1 MYKVMTAELI
11 FNKIKKLQFPFSPVS
26 LLTVL
31 LLAGLFGCQSK
42 QVAEGKK
49 TFDRYCAPCHGDSGA
64 GDGYNAKNLDP
75 HARDL
80 TDKQESYMA
89 KLKNEEI
96 YEVIEKGGAGV
107 DLAPTMPSWGKTLS
121 QNQIW
126 SLVAYIRTL
135 HKYEGTPVKFD
146 EAKPYDAK
154 HPRSAAVTEGEFV
167 SLMGTRSSD
176 QVAKD
181 ELVKLGEELFGEYG
195 CVGCH
200 RILGTGGQL
209 GPDLSRAGFMLQ
221 PQFIYRWVRNPQSF
235 LPETRMPNLNLS
247 EEDAFAVA
255 MYLGTLKHP
264 PQGKGAQVPVPKPT
278 STPSVEMSS
287 GVATSETATTSEMAT
302 TTH

>member
-1 MYKVMTAELI
+1 
-11 FNKIKKLQFPFSPVS
+11 PVS
-26 LLTVL
+26 LLTVFV
-31 LLAGLFGCQSK
+31 LAGMIGCQSK

-80 TDKQESYMA
+80 TDSQEAYMA

-126 SLVAYIRTL
+126 SLVAYVRTM
-135 HKYEGTPVKFD
+135 HKYDGVAVKFD

-154 HPRSAAVTEGEFV
+154 SPRSASITEAEFV
-167 SLMGTRSSD
+167 SLME
-176 QVAKD
+176 AKSGD
-181 ELVKLGEELFGEYG
+181 EAAKEELVKFGEELFGEYG
-195 CVGCH
+195 CIGCH
-200 RILGTGGQL
+200 QVLGEGGQL

-235 LPETRMPNLNLS
+235 LPNTRMPNLNLN
-247 EEDAFAVA
+247 EEDAFAVTS
-255 MYLGTLKHP
+255 YLSTLKHP
-264 PQGKGAQVPVPKPT
+264 PQGGKVPALPSDQMQQKKVEAASVAS
-278 STPSVEMSS
+278 STE
-287 GVATSETATTSEMAT
+287 TTSEMAT
-302 TTH
+302 TH